1 MSEQNDFELFSGPAP
16 SEKKEM
22 SDEKFQEEMKKTQ
35 KAMQDLKREEGK
47 AKAND
52 DNLAAIIVQFLGQ
65 PENTDLFLLISR
77 TVAQNIPSEL
87 IIAVLSLID
96 KRSLEEV
103 KGLLEGAK
111 GKSGREG
118 HEMIVHQNANFE
130 SLSPHHKKAID
141 KWIGNISEVAAKKP
155 HRVLDTV
162 VIPGPERV
170 LSPVLVQLSAFIL
183 RNFLLKHEI
192 TMEFQILRDFMQ
204 GVYVEIVKNLE
215 LLIKEQKRLSSEG

>member
-1 MSEQNDFELFSGPAP
+1 MSEANDLDLFTGPAP

-22 SDEKFQEEMKKTQ
+22 SDEKFQEEMKKAQ
-35 KAMQDLKREEGK
+35 KAIKDLKREEGK

-52 DNLAAIIVQFLGQ
+52 DSLAAIIVQFLSQ
-65 PENTDLFLLISR
+65 SENTDLFLLISR

-103 KGLLEGAK
+103 KGLLEGGEGHPQK
-111 GKSGREG
+111 EG
-118 HEMIVHQNANFE
+118 HEMVVHQKANFE

-155 HRVLDTV
+155 HRVLETA
-162 VIPGPERV
+162 VIPGPDRI

-183 RNFLLKHEI
+183 RNFLLKHDFTI
-192 TMEFQILRDFMQ
+192 EFQTLRDFMQ
-204 GVYVEIVKNLE
+204 GVYVEIIKNLE
-215 LLIKEQKRLSSEG
+215 VLIKEQKKLG